1 MDYRIFPPEEILETS
16 VDLPLSKSM
25 AMRAIAL
32 QWLAEGKVP
41 FELLDICADTAV
53 FGKCLSESATEKN
66 CGASGAALRFMIAM
80 MAATPGMACTIGG
93 IARLNQR
100 PIGPLVEALR
110 SIGASIEYLGD
121 DGFAPVKV
129 IGRQLHGGIVEVD
142 ASVSSQIV
150 SALMLIAP
158 KCDADLEIRLV
169 GKVQSAPYISMTAG
183 MMQACGAEVEL
194 ERDCV
199 RAAAKPYNK
208 ADYTVEPD
216 WSAATFW
223 YEIAALTGGWVTL
236 NGLTKK
242 SLQGDSAVVSLFE
255 RLGVVTGFTDE
266 GAGLSAT
273 PDLYNSLDA
282 DMTDMPDTVPALV
295 MTAAM
300 AGIPFHLGGVGAL
313 HDKECD
319 RITALAE
326 SLVKLGIITE
336 TEQYGTAFVWDGRRV
351 PVHQLPEFDTYGDH
365 RMAMALAAVSVFVP
379 GIVVKDVEVVD
390 KSYPGFW
397 EDLRKAGFLLLD
409 PSQTPDTEL

>member
-32 QWLAEGKVP
+32 KWLAEGKVP
-41 FELLDICADTAV
+41 FELLNICADTAV
-53 FGKCLSESATEKN
+53 FGKCLSESASEKN

-80 MAATPGMACTIGG
+80 MSATPGMTCTIGG

-110 SIGASIEYLGD
+110 AIGASVEYLGD
-121 DGFAPVKV
+121 EGFAPVKV
-129 IGRQLHGGIVEVD
+129 TGRRLHGGVVEVD

-158 KCDADLEIRLV
+158 KCESDLEIKLL
-169 GKVQSAPYISMTAG
+169 GNVQSAPYIRMTAG
-183 MMQACGAEVEL
+183 MMQECGAEVEL
-194 ERDCV
+194 DRDSV
-199 RAAAKPYNK
+199 KVSAKPYSK
-208 ADYTVEPD
+208 ADYKVEPD

-223 YEIAALTGGWVTL
+223 YEIAALTAGWVTL
-236 NGLTKK
+236 NGLTGK
-242 SLQGDSAVVSLFE
+242 SLQGDSGVVELFE
-255 RLGVVTGFTDE
+255 RLGVVTEFTDE
-266 GAGLSAT
+266 GAELSAT

-282 DMTDMPDTVPALV
+282 DMTDMPDAGPALV
-295 MTAAM
+295 VTAAM
-300 AGIPFHLGGVGAL
+300 AGIPFRLSGVGAL

-319 RITALAE
+319 RISALAD

-336 TEQYGTAFVWDGRRV
+336 TEQYGTVFVWDGRRL
-351 PVHQLPEFDTYGDH
+351 PMHQLPEFDTFGDH

-379 GIVVKDVEVVD
+379 GIVIKDVEVVD

-397 EDLRKAGFLLLD
+397 EDLRSAGFILLD
-409 PSQTPDTEL
+409 PSETPQAES